1 MYTYLLINLFAISI
15 PLWRSFDTRISLHKE
30 WKAVFGA
37 IFLTGIPFVLWD
49 ALFTKWGVWGFNP
62 NYLSGIY
69 LLGLPLGEWL
79 FFVCIPYA
87 CIFTYV
93 ALNYFIKHDFIGAK
107 SKWISMILIVLV
119 LSVSVFNY
127 EKAYTVSTAVS
138 LASALVL
145 IQFVFKFPHMGR
157 FYFSY
162 LVILLPFFIVN
173 GILTGTGIEG
183 EVVWYNNAE
192 NLGVRL
198 GTIPIEDAFYG
209 MLLILMNIFLF
220 EKLRVKQP

>member
-15 PLWRSFDTRISLHKE
+15 PLWRSFDSRIKLHKE
-30 WKAVFGA
+30 WKAVFAA
-37 IFLTGIPFVLWD
+37 IVVTGIPFVLWD

-62 NYLSGIY
+62 SYLCGGY

-93 ALNYFIKHDFIGAK
+93 ALNYFIKRDFIGAK
-107 SKWISMILIVLV
+107 SKWITVFLIVVV
-119 LSVSVFNY
+119 LSTAFLNT
-127 EKAYTVSTAVS
+127 EKAYTFSTGVS
-138 LASALVL
+138 LATFLILV
-145 IQFVFKFPHMGR
+145 QFVFKFQNMGR

-162 LVILLPFFIVN
+162 MVILIPFFMVN

-183 EVVWYNNAE
+183 EVVWYNDAE
-192 NLGVRL
+192 NLGVRM
-198 GTIPIEDAFYG
+198 GTIPVEDTFYG

-220 EKLRVKQP
+220 EKWRVNPS